1 METDAS
7 TTGWGATCEEVRT
20 GGPWSETESHLHINC
35 LELLAAT
42 LAVKCFARDKE
53 DIMILLRMDN
63 TTAIAYINKRGG
75 IVTQN

>member
-1 METDAS
+1 METVAS
-7 TTGWGATCEEVRT
+7 TTGWGATCEGVRIS
-20 GGPWSETESHLHINC
+20 GPWSETESHLHINC

-63 TTAIAYINKRGG
+63 TTAIAYINKLSRT
-75 IVTQN
+75 VPQN